1 MKQHIERKQLEE
13 LTSEQKKKLMD
24 WYEPK
29 IGDLLF
35 DKYHWDSIHD
45 ETELIFLSRE
55 YYKVYCAY
63 NLFTPEI
70 TKFDMNEWKEILL
83 PLLSIGQ
90 MIEFLGFDLDSIRN
104 EGTDWVINQDVKGAI
119 YEWGKKIELCD
130 ALWQSVKEKL
140 NNL

>member
-63 NLFTPEI
+63 NL
-70 TKFDMNEWKEILL
+70 
-83 PLLSIGQ
+83 
-90 MIEFLGFDLDSIRN
+90 
-104 EGTDWVINQDVKGAI
+104 
-119 YEWGKKIELCD
+119 
-130 ALWQSVKEKL
+130 
-140 NNL
+140 